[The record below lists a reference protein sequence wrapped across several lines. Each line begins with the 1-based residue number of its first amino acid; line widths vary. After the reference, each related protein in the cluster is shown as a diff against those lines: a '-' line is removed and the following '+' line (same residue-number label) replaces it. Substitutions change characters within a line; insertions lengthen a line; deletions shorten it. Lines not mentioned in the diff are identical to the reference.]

1 MKLGLE
7 LALAGF
13 SAVLLTLLSTIETAY
28 GQISDVTLH
37 VLRSGTRSA
46 RHAAFIGE
54 IMERRERFNASLLLG
69 IHTTVIAVAIV
80 CVSMARVL
88 EIPHMLLTGFGV

>member
-37 VLRSGTRSA
+37 ILRSGTRSA
-46 RHAAFIGE
+46 RHAAFIGVRSDKQPRSV
-54 IMERRERFNASLLLG
+54 RRE
-69 IHTTVIAVAIV
+69 T
-80 CVSMARVL
+80 
-88 EIPHMLLTGFGV
+88 